1 MKHHSRFDMPRTNK
15 NLIRVFVSNS
25 LQQDALIDLER
36 NKANHLINVL
46 RKKTGDELIVFNGID
61 GAWLVRIEST
71 SKKSA
76 SLSLLKQIARQPK
89 PSDIYYGF
97 APLKKARLDYMM
109 QKATEMGAGII
120 QPIITQYT
128 QNPKINIDKIKAN
141 VIEAAQQCEVLNLPK
156 IEQAVRL
163 KNLVENWQE
172 IHGERKLILADES
185 KQAASPIKTLESL
198 RGQKIGLLIGPEGGF
213 SDEELSLLHSKDF
226 IVPISLGERILRADT
241 AAVAALALIQA
252 VINL

>member
-1 MKHHSRFDMPRTNK
+1 MPRTNK
-15 NLIRVFVSNS
+15 NLIRTFVNND
-25 LQQDALIDLER
+25 LQQDVMIDLER

-46 RKKTGDELIVFNGID
+46 RKKTGDELIIFNGID
-61 GAWLVRIEST
+61 GAWLARIESA

-76 SLSLLKQIARQPK
+76 NILLLEQIAKQPK
-89 PSDIYYGF
+89 PSNIYYGF

-120 QPIITQYT
+120 QPVITQYT

-141 VIEAAQQCEVLNLPK
+141 VIEAAQQCEVLNLPEIK
-156 IEQAVRL
+156 QQINL

-185 KQAASPIKTLESL
+185 KQAGSPIKTLQDL
-198 RGQKIGLLIGPEGGF
+198 KAQKIGLLIGPEGGF
-213 SDEELSLLHSKDF
+213 SDEELELLHSKDF